1 MLFLLNY
8 ILFWKI
14 TDVHSISDSSKMG
27 PCGLTLPHCRLTS
40 NDVSSLPPPLVDY
53 FEVNPHIS
61 VQPSVF

>member
-1 MLFLLNY
+1 MFTVLATVVK
-8 ILFWKI
+8 WAP
-14 TDVHSISDSSKMG
+14 VDS
-27 PCGLTLPHCRLTS
+27 HCRLTS